1 MEKTYA
7 KNSSRS
13 LCIVMACKAS
23 WRSSSALLL
32 PLLYFLLSQAAV
44 TTTGQQQQEGSQE
57 ACAPFSCGLFHNIS
71 YPFRRTTEPRQCGN
85 RRFELTCEGNKST
98 MSIGSTHYLIT
109 QLSYENYTIR
119 LVDPKFASGS
129 CGLPSQSLSPSNF
142 SDPDSYSNEYSMWAS
157 FMNCTRRI
165 EDQSWYRLAVVPCL
179 SNNNTFVYVVFASD
193 GYSLSYLYPS
203 CHFVSM
209 IPAAEAPSFPW
220 DPFRILQNGFDL
232 LFNAT
237 ILHPKLIETCPL
249 FSCGLFHNI
258 SYPFRLTTDPR
269 QCGDRRFELTCEG
282 NKSTMSIGS
291 THYFITQIWE
301 EYITETW
308 YEYSINLVDPKFAS
322 GSCGLPSQSLSPSVL
337 SSSGFDHY
345 QYGWWASFM
354 NCTRRIEGQSLYRP
368 VPCLSNNNNTFVY
381 VVFASEGYSLSYLYP
396 SCHFVSMI
404 PAIDA
409 EFSTRDAF
417 HILQEGFDLSLT
429 SDSYKGPTITQKLS
443 QCLPRFKRQFFEKLR
458 SKHILTKVFS
468 LAVSETNFAS
478 CMAEGNSENVLT
490 IRLTIA
496 VVVFI
501 HIVQLLVVLLILG
514 RIVIAPMI
522 VLFSLGYKLW
532 NRRVTVDLIEKFLRR
547 QQTLMPTRY
556 AYSELIAITRHF
568 REKLGQG
575 GFGSVFKGELL
586 GGRFVAVKMLVNSKC
601 NGDDFINEVS
611 TIGRI
616 HHVNVVRLVGYCS
629 DGSKRALVYEYMP
642 NGSLDKYIFAP
653 NGHLFTSEKL
663 IQIAIGIARGIDY
676 LHQGCDMQI
685 LHFDIKPHNILIDH
699 NFTPKISDFGLAK
712 LYPKTNAL
720 VSISAARGTIGYIA
734 PELVSRSF
742 GKISF
747 KSDVY
752 SFGML
757 LMEMAGRR
765 RNVDP
770 LAVNSSRVY
779 YPSWIYDKLTQP
791 QEVKIDNE
799 FEIQNLEK
807 KLAIVGLWCIQLR
820 PCDRPTMTGVI
831 DMLEVDDVNSLPIP
845 PKPFFSS
852 EDSTVIIK
860 SSLSSISTELSMV
873 SE

>member
-1 MEKTYA
+1 M
-7 KNSSRS
+7 S
-13 LCIVMACKAS
+13 
-23 WRSSSALLL
+23 
-32 PLLYFLLSQAAV
+32 FLQMKD
-44 TTTGQQQQEGSQE
+44 
-57 ACAPFSCGLFHNIS
+57 I
-71 YPFRRTTEPRQCGN
+71 
-85 RRFELTCEGNKST
+85 
-98 MSIGSTHYLIT
+98 
-109 QLSYENYTIR
+109 
-119 LVDPKFASGS
+119 
-129 CGLPSQSLSPSNF
+129 
-142 SDPDSYSNEYSMWAS
+142 
-157 FMNCTRRI
+157 
-165 EDQSWYRLAVVPCL
+165 
-179 SNNNTFVYVVFASD
+179 
-193 GYSLSYLYPS
+193 YSLSYLHPS
-203 CHFVSM
+203 CQF
-209 IPAAEAPSFPW
+209 
-220 DPFRILQNGFDL
+220 L
-232 LFNAT
+232 
-237 ILHPKLIETCPL
+237 
-249 FSCGLFHNI
+249 
-258 SYPFRLTTDPR
+258 
-269 QCGDRRFELTCEG
+269 
-282 NKSTMSIGS
+282 
-291 THYFITQIWE
+291 
-301 EYITETW
+301 
-308 YEYSINLVDPKFAS
+308 
-322 GSCGLPSQSLSPSVL
+322 
-337 SSSGFDHY
+337 
-345 QYGWWASFM
+345 
-354 NCTRRIEGQSLYRP
+354 
-368 VPCLSNNNNTFVY
+368 
-381 VVFASEGYSLSYLYP
+381 
-396 SCHFVSMI
+396 SMI

-417 HILQEGFDLSLT
+417 HILQEGFDLGLSSWT
-429 SDSYKGPTITQKLS
+429 NRRPTITQKIL

-478 CMAEGNSENVLT
+478 CMAEGNYENVLT

-653 NGHLFTSEKL
+653 NGQFFTSEKL

-770 LAVNSSRVY
+770 LAGNSSRVY

>member
-32 PLLYFLLSQAAV
+32 PLLFFLLSQAAV

-71 YPFRRTTEPRQCGN
+71 YPFRRTT
-85 RRFELTCEGNKST
+85 
-98 MSIGSTHYLIT
+98 
-109 QLSYENYTIR
+109 
-119 LVDPKFASGS
+119 DP
-129 CGLPSQSLSPSNF
+129 P
-142 SDPDSYSNEYSMWAS
+142 
-157 FMNCTRRI
+157 
-165 EDQSWYRLAVVPCL
+165 
-179 SNNNTFVYVVFASD
+179 
-193 GYSLSYLYPS
+193 
-203 CHFVSM
+203 
-209 IPAAEAPSFPW
+209 
-220 DPFRILQNGFDL
+220 
-232 LFNAT
+232 
-237 ILHPKLIETCPL
+237 
-249 FSCGLFHNI
+249 
-258 SYPFRLTTDPR
+258 
-269 QCGDRRFELTCEG
+269 QCGDRRLELTCEG

-291 THYFITQIWE
+291 THYFITQLLDIN
-301 EYITETW
+301 
-308 YEYSINLVDPKFAS
+308 YSINLVDPKFAS
-322 GSCGLPSQSLSPSVL
+322 GSCGLPSQSLSRSNL
-337 SSSGFDHY
+337 SSSGYYNQF
-345 QYGWWASFM
+345 GWWASFM
-354 NCTRRIEGQSLYRP
+354 NS
-368 VPCLSNNNNTFVY
+368 
-381 VVFASEGYSLSYLYP
+381 
-396 SCHFVSMI
+396 
-404 PAIDA
+404 IDA

-417 HILQEGFDLSLT
+417 HILQEGFDLGLSSWT
-429 SDSYKGPTITQKLS
+429 NRRPTITQKIL

-478 CMAEGNSENVLT
+478 CMAEGNYENVLT

-653 NGHLFTSEKL
+653 NGQFFTSEKL

-770 LAVNSSRVY
+770 LAGNSSRVY